1 MLDRLQSFLNQHRRV
16 LLTTHENPDGDGIGA
31 CLALAHYLRFL
42 GKEPRIVVSPSVP
55 GNLRWLDTEGWIEPY
70 DPARVH
76 AELAVWPD
84 AWLLVD
90 ASEPRRL
97 GLMHPV
103 FEATKAPRAC
113 LDHHLKEAPKG
124 FEAEFTDPKATAS
137 GELVYDLAAP
147 RMGLPLPVAMAEAI
161 YASLISDTGNF
172 RFSNSTGKV
181 HRMAAELIEQ
191 GVQPA
196 RSYQRIYLQD
206 TPSKVKLWGRALER
220 MELLS
225 DGRFG
230 LLVISLEDMK
240 AFGATHDDLDELVQQ
255 PTRLASVE
263 VAGLLYETEDG
274 LIKLSLRSK
283 EAVDVNA
290 VCKLFGGGG
299 HRLAS
304 GAKLDGPMQAAKTRV
319 VAAVSARLEQDLS
332 RIKVEQKDVQTSV
345 PIPH

>member
-1 MLDRLQSFLNQHRRV
+1 MLDRLQSFLDQHSRV

-42 GKEPRIVVSPSVP
+42 GKEPRIVVSPAVP
-55 GNLRWLDTEGWIEPY
+55 ANLRWLDADGWIEVF
-70 DPARVH
+70 DPAGAH
-76 AELAVWPD
+76 AELAAWPE

-90 ASEPRRL
+90 ASEPHRL
-97 GLMHPV
+97 GVMRPA

-113 LDHHLKEAPKG
+113 LDHHLKEAPRG
-124 FEAEFTDPKATAS
+124 FEFEFTDPKATAS

-147 RMGLPLPVAMAEAI
+147 RMGLPLPAPMAEAV

-181 HRMAAELIEQ
+181 HRLAAGLIEQ

-206 TPSKVKLWGRALER
+206 TPSKVRLWGRALER
-220 MELLS
+220 MGLL
-225 DGRFG
+225 GGGAFG
-230 LLVISLEDMK
+230 LMVLSLEDLRVC
-240 AFGATHDDLDELVQQ
+240 GATHDDLDELVQE

-263 VAGLLYETEDG
+263 VAGLLYELADG
-274 LIKLSLRSK
+274 RVKLSLRSK

-304 GAKLDGPMQAAKTRV
+304 GAKLDGPMPAARSRV
-319 VAAVSARLEQDLS
+319 EAAVLAQLTQDLP
-332 RIKVEQKDVQTSV
+332 QTRRQ
-345 PIPH
+345 

>member
-1 MLDRLQSFLNQHRRV
+1 MLDRLQSFLDQHSRI

-31 CLALAHYLRFL
+31 CLGLAHYLRFL

-55 GNLRWLDTEGWIEPY
+55 GNLRWLDTEGWIEMF
-70 DPARVH
+70 DPAGVH
-76 AELAVWPD
+76 ADLTAWPE

-90 ASEPRRL
+90 ASEPHRL
-97 GLMHPV
+97 GMMYPV
-103 FEATKAPRAC
+103 FESTKAPRAC
-113 LDHHLKEAPKG
+113 LDHHLKEAPRG
-124 FEAEFTDPKATAS
+124 FEYEFTDPKATAS

-147 RMGLPLPVAMAEAI
+147 RMGLPLPMPMAEAI
-161 YASLISDTGNF
+161 YAALISDTGNF

-181 HRMAAELIEQ
+181 HRMAADLIGQ

-220 MELLS
+220 MGLLG
-225 DGRFG
+225 DGAFG
-230 LLVISLEDMK
+230 LMVLSLEDMRIC
-240 AFGATHDDLDELVQQ
+240 GATHDDLDELVQE

-263 VAGLLYETEDG
+263 VAGLLYELPDG
-274 LIKLSLRSK
+274 RVKLSLRSK

-304 GAKLDGPMQAAKTRV
+304 GAKLDGPMPVAQVRV
-319 VAAVSARLEQDLS
+319 EAAVLAQLDQDLS
-332 RIKVEQKDVQTSV
+332 RL
-345 PIPH
+345 

>member
-1 MLDRLQSFLNQHRRV
+1 MLERLQSFLDQHSRV

-55 GNLRWLDTEGWIEPY
+55 GNLAWLDTEHWIETF
-70 DPARVH
+70 DPH
-76 AELAVWPD
+76 GLHSGLAAWPD

-90 ASEPRRL
+90 ASEPHRL
-97 GLMHPV
+97 GVMYPV
-103 FEATKAPRAC
+103 FESTKAPRAC

-124 FEAEFTDPKATAS
+124 FDEEFTDPKATAS

-147 RMGLPLPVAMAEAI
+147 RMGLPLPQAMAEAI
-161 YASLISDTGNF
+161 YASVISDTGNF
-172 RFSNSTGKV
+172 RFSNATGKV
-181 HRMAAELIEQ
+181 HRLAAGLIEQ
-191 GVQPA
+191 GVEPA

-220 MELLS
+220 MELY
-225 DGRFG
+225 GNGAFG
-230 LLVISLEDMK
+230 LMAITLLDMK
-240 AFGATHDDLDELVQQ
+240 ECGASHDDLDELVQQ

-263 VAGLLYETEDG
+263 VAGLLYELEDG
-274 LIKLSLRSK
+274 RVKLSLRSK
-283 EAVDVNA
+283 EAVDVNV

-304 GAKLDGPMQAAKTRV
+304 GAKLDGPLQAALKRV
-319 VAAVSARLEQDLS
+319 QAAVLAQLEHDLP
-332 RIKVEQKDVQTSV
+332 K
-345 PIPH
+345 P

>member
-1 MLDRLQSFLNQHRRV
+1 MLDRLQAFFDQHSRI

-31 CLALAHYLRFL
+31 CLGLAHYLRFL
-42 GKEPRIVVSPSVP
+42 GKEARIVVSPSLP
-55 GNLRWLDTEGWIEPY
+55 SNLHWLDTEGWIERY
-70 DPARVH
+70 DPAGPH
-76 AELAVWPD
+76 LELAAWPD

-90 ASEPRRL
+90 ASEPHRL
-97 GLMHPV
+97 GAMYPA
-103 FEATKAPRAC
+103 FESTKAPRAC
-113 LDHHLKEAPKG
+113 LDHHLKEAPRG
-124 FEAEFTDPKATAS
+124 FEQEFTDPKATAS

-147 RMGLPLPVAMAEAI
+147 RMGLPLPVSMAEAI

-181 HRMAAELIEQ
+181 HRMAAGLIEQ

-220 MELLS
+220 MALLGGGS
-225 DGRFG
+225 FG
-230 LLVISLEDMK
+230 LMVITLEDLREC
-240 AFGATHDDLDELVQQ
+240 GATHDDLDELVQE

-263 VAGLLYETEDG
+263 VAGLLYELADG
-274 LIKLSLRSK
+274 RIKLSLRSK

-290 VCKLFGGGG
+290 VCKLFSGGG

-304 GAKLDGPMQAAKTRV
+304 GAKLDGPVLAAKARV
-319 VAAVSARLEQDLS
+319 EAAVLDQLDRDLS
-332 RIKVEQKDVQTSV
+332 RI
-345 PIPH
+345 

>member
-1 MLDRLQSFLNQHRRV
+1 MLDRLQFFLDQHHRV

-31 CLALAHYLRFL
+31 CLGLAHYLRFL

-55 GNLRWLDTEGWIEPY
+55 GNLRWLDTEGWIEPF
-70 DPARVH
+70 DSTGAH
-76 AELAVWPD
+76 AELATWPD

-90 ASEPRRL
+90 ASEPHRL
-97 GLMHPV
+97 GVMYPV
-103 FEATKAPRAC
+103 FESTKAPRAC

-124 FEAEFTDPKATAS
+124 FEQEFTDPKATAS

-147 RMGLPLPVAMAEAI
+147 RMGLPLPMPMAEAI

-181 HRMAAELIEQ
+181 HRMAAGLIEQ

-220 MELLS
+220 MKLLG
-225 DGRFG
+225 DGAFG
-230 LLVISLEDMK
+230 LMVISLEDMK
-240 AFGATHDDLDELVQQ
+240 VCGATHDDLDELVQE

-263 VAGLLYETEDG
+263 VAGLLYELSDG
-274 LIKLSLRSK
+274 RIKLSLRSK

-304 GAKLDGPMQAAKTRV
+304 GAKLDGPMNAAQARV
-319 VAAVSARLEQDLS
+319 EAAVLAQLDRDLS
-332 RIKVEQKDVQTSV
+332 KI
-345 PIPH
+345 

>member
-1 MLDRLQSFLNQHRRV
+1 MLDRLQTFLDQHSRI

-42 GKEPRIVVSPSVP
+42 GKEPRIVVSPAVP
-55 GNLRWLDTEGWIEPY
+55 GNLRWLDTEGWIEPF
-70 DPARVH
+70 DAIGVH
-76 AELAVWPD
+76 ADLAAWPD

-90 ASEPRRL
+90 ASEPHRL
-97 GLMHPV
+97 GVMYPS
-103 FEATKAPRAC
+103 FETTKTPRAC

-124 FEAEFTDPKATAS
+124 FDQEFTDPKATAS

-147 RMGLPLPVAMAEAI
+147 RMGSPLPGAMAEAV

-181 HRMAAELIEQ
+181 HRLAADLIEQ

-220 MELLS
+220 MELLAE
-225 DGRFG
+225 GRFG
-230 LLVISLEDMK
+230 LMVISLEDMK
-240 AFGATHDDLDELVQQ
+240 AIGATHDDLDELVQQ

-263 VAGLLYETEDG
+263 VAGLLYETVEG
-274 LIKLSLRSK
+274 PIKLSLRSK

-304 GAKLDGPMQAAKTRV
+304 GAKLDGPLQAAKARV
-319 VAAVSARLEQDLS
+319 EAAVSAQLNRDLS
-332 RIKVEQKDVQTSV
+332 RA
-345 PIPH
+345 

>member
-1 MLDRLQSFLNQHRRV
+1 MLDRLQTFLDQHARI

-55 GNLRWLDTEGWIEPY
+55 GNLRWLDAECWIEVF
-70 DPARVH
+70 DPTGPH
-76 AELAVWPD
+76 ADLAAWPD

-90 ASEPRRL
+90 ASEPHRL
-97 GLMHPV
+97 GVMYPL
-103 FEATKAPRAC
+103 FETTKAPRAC
-113 LDHHLKEAPKG
+113 LDHHLKDAPKG
-124 FEAEFTDPKATAS
+124 FDEEFTDPAATAS

-147 RMGLPLPVAMAEAI
+147 RMGLPLPMPMAEAV

-181 HRMAAELIEQ
+181 HRLAAGLIEQ

-206 TPSKVKLWGRALER
+206 TPSKVKVWGRALER
-220 MELLS
+220 MSLLFN
-225 DGRFG
+225 GAFG
-230 LLVISLEDMK
+230 LMAISLADMRDC
-240 AFGATHDDLDELVQQ
+240 GATQDDLDELVQQ
-255 PTRLASVE
+255 PTRLATVE

-274 LIKLSLRSK
+274 RIKLSLRSK

-304 GAKLDGPMQAAKTRV
+304 GAKLDGPLQAAQARV
-319 VAAVSARLEQDLS
+319 EAAVLAQLDHDLPKIS
-332 RIKVEQKDVQTSV
+332 ERK
-345 PIPH
+345 

>member
-1 MLDRLQSFLNQHRRV
+1 MLDRLQFFLDQHRRV

-55 GNLRWLDTEGWIEPY
+55 GNLRWLDTEGWIEQF
-70 DPARVH
+70 DPTGIH
-76 AELAVWPD
+76 AELAAWPD

-90 ASEPRRL
+90 ASEPHRL
-97 GLMHPV
+97 GVMYPV
-103 FEATKAPRAC
+103 FESTKAPRAC

-124 FEAEFTDPKATAS
+124 FEQEFTDPKATAS

-147 RMGLPLPVAMAEAI
+147 RMGLPLPMPMAEAI

-181 HRMAAELIEQ
+181 HRMAAGLIEQ

-220 MELLS
+220 MKLLG
-225 DGRFG
+225 DGAFG
-230 LLVISLEDMK
+230 LMVISLEDMK
-240 AFGATHDDLDELVQQ
+240 VCGATHDDLDELVQE

-263 VAGLLYETEDG
+263 VAGLLYELSDG
-274 LIKLSLRSK
+274 RIKLSLRSK

-304 GAKLDGPMQAAKTRV
+304 GAKLDGPMNAAQARV
-319 VAAVSARLEQDLS
+319 EAAVLAQLDRDLS
-332 RIKVEQKDVQTSV
+332 KV
-345 PIPH
+345 

>member
-1 MLDRLQSFLNQHRRV
+1 MLDRLQSFLDQHSRI

-31 CLALAHYLRFL
+31 CLGLAHYLRFL

-55 GNLRWLDTEGWIEPY
+55 GNLRWLDTEGWIEVF
-70 DPARVH
+70 DPAGAH
-76 AELAVWPD
+76 AELATWPD
-84 AWLLVD
+84 AWLLID
-90 ASEPRRL
+90 ASEPHRL
-97 GLMHPV
+97 GPMHPV
-103 FEATKAPRAC
+103 FESTKAPRAC

-147 RMGLPLPVAMAEAI
+147 RMGLPLPMPMAEAI

-181 HRMAAELIEQ
+181 HRMAAGLIEQ

-206 TPSKVKLWGRALER
+206 TPSKLKLWGRALER
-220 MELLS
+220 MGLLG
-225 DGRFG
+225 DGAFG
-230 LLVISLEDMK
+230 LMVISLEDMK
-240 AFGATHDDLDELVQQ
+240 VCGATHDDLDELVQE

-263 VAGLLYETEDG
+263 VAGLLYELSDG
-274 LIKLSLRSK
+274 RIKLSLRSK

-304 GAKLDGPMQAAKTRV
+304 GAKLDGPMNAAQARV
-319 VAAVSARLEQDLS
+319 EAAVLAQLDRDLS
-332 RIKVEQKDVQTSV
+332 KI
-345 PIPH
+345 

>member
-1 MLDRLQSFLNQHRRV
+1 MLDRLQAFLDQHSRI

-31 CLALAHYLRFL
+31 CLGLAHYLRFL

-55 GNLRWLDTEGWIEPY
+55 GNLRWLDTEGWIEVF
-70 DPARVH
+70 DPAGTH
-76 AELAVWPD
+76 AELAAWPD

-90 ASEPRRL
+90 ASEPHRL
-97 GLMHPV
+97 GAMYPA
-103 FEATKAPRAC
+103 FDSTKAPRAC
-113 LDHHLKEAPKG
+113 LDHHLKEAPRG

-147 RMGLPLPVAMAEAI
+147 RMGLPLPSAMAEAI

-181 HRMAAELIEQ
+181 HRMAADLIEQ

-220 MELLS
+220 MGLHG
-225 DGRFG
+225 DGAFG
-230 LLVISLEDMK
+230 LMVLSLEDMQ
-240 AFGATHDDLDELVQQ
+240 ACGATHDDLDELVQE

-263 VAGLLYETEDG
+263 VAGLLYELADG
-274 LIKLSLRSK
+274 RIKLSLRSK

-304 GAKLDGPMQAAKTRV
+304 GAKLDGPMQAAQARV
-319 VAAVSARLEQDLS
+319 QAAVLAQLESDLY
-332 RIKVEQKDVQTSV
+332 RI
-345 PIPH
+345 